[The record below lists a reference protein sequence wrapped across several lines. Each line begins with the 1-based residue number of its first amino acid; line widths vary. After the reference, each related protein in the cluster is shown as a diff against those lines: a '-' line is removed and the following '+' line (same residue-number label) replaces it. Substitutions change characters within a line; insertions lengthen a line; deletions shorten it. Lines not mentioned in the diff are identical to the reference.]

1 LAIESGLR
9 IRAARPDEAGSIAPL
24 LYEIAPRSYTR
35 FAGSRASAL
44 RFLEA
49 AFARVG
55 SDAAAEVTSVAE
67 LDGRV
72 AGAKVAF
79 PASEIDRRQWMTMRV
94 ALSRL
99 SPWRWPRALR
109 LSLLD
114 RGAIDGTPPRSFY
127 VDSLITVASERRRGV
142 ARALL
147 SHAEA
152 NARRLGFEFL
162 VLDTRIDNEPAR
174 ALYEGAGFEV
184 RGSQQPR
191 SGDPEELLYVKLLG
205 ATRPA
210 P

>member
-1 LAIESGLR
+1 LAVESGLR

-35 FAGSRASAL
+35 FAGSHA
-44 RFLEA
+44 
-49 AFARVG
+49 
-55 SDAAAEVTSVAE
+55 T
-67 LDGRV
+67 
-72 AGAKVAF
+72 
-79 PASEIDRRQWMTMRV
+79 EIDRRQWMTMRV

-99 SPWRWPRALR
+99 PPWRWPRALR
-109 LSLLD
+109 LFLLD

-142 ARALL
+142 A
-147 SHAEA
+147 
-152 NARRLGFEFL
+152 
-162 VLDTRIDNEPAR
+162 PA
-174 ALYEGAGFEV
+174 ALYEGVGFEV